1 MNGFELIKSFYSL
14 VFDQEKEIRPTHISL
29 YMFLLNQN
37 NRNMWAEWFK
47 CPYDLAMQGARIG
60 NKGTYYKCL
69 EELKQLGLID
79 YRKGENAFKAPLIK
93 LLKLSNNEP
102 LTVPQSEPQRVLHT
116 EPQSEPLSE
125 QLTGNIYKLITINI
139 KTINFKHKEVEAFFI
154 ELIKK
159 EESLFEDLK
168 PEIQYP
174 YQSEDFLKNWGAWK
188 KYKNDVKKFK
198 WTIETE
204 QAALLKISKISK
216 TDSEAIEIIQE
227 SMANGWAGLFELKI
241 NKNGTEQK
249 SPEQQYNDI
258 FNSQAAKNFKFSQD
272 NNR

>member
-14 VFDQEKEIRPTHISL
+14 VFDQEKDIRPTHISL

-37 NRNMWAEWFK
+37 NRNMWADWFK

-93 LLKLSNNEP
+93 LLKVYNTEP

-125 QLTGNIYKLITINI
+125 QLSGNIYKLITTNI

-154 ELIKK
+154 DLVKK
-159 EESLFEDLK
+159 DESLFEDLK
-168 PEIQYP
+168 PEIRYP
-174 YQSEDFLKNWGAWK
+174 YTSDEFLANWGAWK
-188 KYKNDVKKFK
+188 KYKKDQKKFK
-198 WTIETE
+198 WSVESE
-204 QAALLKISKISK
+204 QAALLKLSKISK
-216 TDSEAIEIIQE
+216 TDSEAVEIIQE
-227 SMANGWAGLFELKI
+227 SMANGWAGLFELK
-241 NKNGTEQK
+241 NKTNGTEQK
-249 SPEQQYNDI
+249 SPAEQFADIYNSD
-258 FNSQAAKNFKFSQD
+258 AAKNFRFSPD